1 MELDY
6 GDWVVVDTSRGKEA
20 ARVVLAPHQVLASHL
35 QGELKPI
42 QRRLNDADV
51 HRMEQ
56 LRRDSSTALK
66 TFGAAVREHKL
77 SMKPIS
83 AEYNFDGTQILFS
96 YSAPERVDFREL
108 ARELGANLK
117 CRVELRQV
125 GARDEARLLGGLGRC
140 GRTLCCS
147 TWLPMFPEVSMG
159 MAKTQDLALNPSKVS
174 GVCGRLLCCLSYENE
189 QYRQMK
195 AVMPKLGQKATT
207 PRGEGTVVS
216 LQILKNLVTVQL
228 ETDNIEAT
236 FAATEI
242 SYGKS
247 QPTRQEAKRIS
258 PESQVDNQATE
269 VSNQSGE
276 AESQTQPQRTGRRR
290 RRRRGRGQSGQTS

>member
-1 MELDY
+1 
-6 GDWVVVDTSRGKEA
+6 
-20 ARVVLAPHQVLASHL
+20 
-35 QGELKPI
+35 
-42 QRRLNDADV
+42 
-51 HRMEQ
+51 
-56 LRRDSSTALK
+56 
-66 TFGAAVREHKL
+66 
-77 SMKPIS
+77 
-83 AEYNFDGTQILFS
+83 
-96 YSAPERVDFREL
+96 
-108 ARELGANLK
+108 
-117 CRVELRQV
+117 
-125 GARDEARLLGGLGRC
+125 
-140 GRTLCCS
+140 
-147 TWLPMFPEVSMG
+147 
-159 MAKTQDLALNPSKVS
+159 
-174 GVCGRLLCCLSYENE
+174 
-189 QYRQMK
+189 MK